1 MSVYI
6 AGTISVAAG
15 ATAVTGAGTAWVSN
29 NIRAGDLLIANG
41 LSARIA
47 SVNSNGSIT
56 LAQGWPGATISGR
69 AYLIQLIDDATRNL
83 VAANALIA
91 SLTSGNLPALAG
103 LTGAANKMAY
113 FTGLGTMAL
122 TDLTAAARTLL
133 DDASVGAMLTTLGAA
148 PATRA
153 TVGGTANAI
162 ALTSPVAIATGARVR
177 FRATAQNTGATTIAL
192 NGGAAVACRT
202 ITGVALPS
210 GYIRTDVDTEAVYDG
225 TYWVLGREIER
236 GSNANGE
243 YTKFADG
250 TMICYSPWLTS
261 TGVTT
266 AVGSTFYSTTITW
279 TYPAAFA
286 AVGPASGV
294 PVVNPGQC
302 NDARCWAVVA
312 GPTITGGQMR
322 IMAPLSIATG
332 VLCRATAIGRW
343 Y

>member
-6 AGTISVAAG
+6 AGTISVTAG

-56 LAQGWPGATISGR
+56 LAQGWPGATISGG

-153 TVGGTANAI
+153 SVGGTANAI

-202 ITGVALPS
+202 ITGVALPA
-210 GYIRTDVDTEAVYDG
+210 GYVRTDVDTEAVYDG

-236 GSNANGE
+236 GSGANGD
-243 YTKFADG
+243 YVKFADG
-250 TMICYSPWLTS
+250 TMICTHRM
-261 TGVTT
+261 T
-266 AVGSTFYSTTITW
+266 AAALAVATAYFGGFRSATATVW
-279 TYPAAFA
+279 TYPAAFSTTPRTMVSIVNGTSFGVILGTIA
-286 AVGPASGV
+286 AVTADWYPT
-294 PVVNPGQC
+294 
-302 NDARCWAVVA
+302 AVTSQTAADRTVDLVA
-312 GPTITGGQMR
+312 T
-322 IMAPLSIATG
+322 
-332 VLCRATAIGRW
+332 GRW